1 MSITTKA
8 GDTGLTSLFSGE
20 RVPKDDL
27 RVDAYGTVDE
37 LDSHLADACHYIE
50 DEQMQGILRDVQTQ
64 LGQVMAVLAC
74 TDKPASNHINEAEVQ
89 KLTELVHHY
98 EALVPIKG
106 LVVIGT
112 TKASAKLDICRTIT
126 RRAERVIIHL
136 NHKAQVDALVLQFI
150 NRLSDLLFI
159 MARYVEM
166 QAGSLKYK

>member
-8 GDTGLTSLFSGE
+8 GDSGLTSLFSGE

-37 LDSHLADACHYIE
+37 LDAHLADACHYIE
-50 DEQMQGILRDVQTQ
+50 DEQMRSILREIQTQ
-64 LGQVMAVLAC
+64 LGHVMAVLAS
-74 TDKPASNHINEAEVQ
+74 TDKPASNHIHEAEVT

-106 LVVIGT
+106 LVVIGSI
-112 TKASAKLDICRTIT
+112 KASAKLDICRTIA
-126 RRAERVIIHL
+126 RRAERVIIRL
-136 NHKAQVDALVLQFI
+136 NHKAPIDALVLQYI

-159 MARYVEM
+159 MARFLEQ
-166 QAGSLKYK
+166 QAGSLRYK